1 MQKNIFNTSL
11 KIYAAFIVFVFVLF
25 PVFSQ
30 KGSVAGSKDSLLV
43 PLPFIDTTVKG
54 GQETSNQK
62 VMELDD
68 ALKLVKMYYND
79 TSNWDSSDDA
89 LRKALKKLII
99 YLDHG
104 PIDTTLNYLK
114 GFPFQVL
121 SQHERELLEEQ
132 ARALEYP
139 DTSRIEVIQPQ
150 DISAINDSVLHVKK
164 DSLISEGI
172 SPGIR
177 LATDSVFASDS
188 AIQDRQQ
195 FFMEFDT
202 AKYEKVVV
210 VDETFKEA
218 LDAIVSHIENDSVNI
233 WIHNIAGDSINVTIK
248 RDADLPQRFWL
259 KNEVFDSLGLWVEVM
274 DRGKLRLATDDGI
287 DFDRLKYGRNRK
299 RYTLKQYSIDES
311 LKDVKLAKIEPK
323 PWDIDGLVQLTLS
336 QVYYKNWTRG
346 GENSVSTL
354 LRTDLD
360 ANYTK
365 GMYRWNN
372 SFRLKLG
379 LIGLAEEGIRKNEDS
394 WEIKS
399 DFGIKASKR
408 WYYSLSF
415 NLKSQLAKGYKYPN
429 DSVYVSNFLSP
440 GYLYS
445 ALGLE
450 YKPKKNVSVL
460 LSPLTFKSVFVID
473 TSGVE
478 HTLYGIPSDQKA
490 KNDVGV
496 YINIQHKYNFTEDIQ
511 LENRFHLFTNYNGF
525 NKLDFDWEPILRVKV
540 GPFFSFNFSMH
551 FIYDSDVTLPVFD
564 DSGTEVGRKAKLQ
577 FKEWVGFGL
586 LYKF

>member
-1 MQKNIFNTSL
+1 MQKELYNTSL
-11 KIYAAFIVFVFVLF
+11 KRYAVFIVFLFVLF

-30 KGSVAGSKDSLLV
+30 NGLVEGNKDSLLV
-43 PLPFIDTTVKG
+43 PLPFIDTTLKS

-177 LATDSVFASDS
+177 LATDSVFVSDS